1 MLEPRDSLQLSEFP
15 LVLNLD
21 ECLLRWRQLLG
32 AEVLCA
38 GASPVGGRVDT
49 ECIGPR
55 GLGEP

>member
-1 MLEPRDSLQLSEFP
+1 MLELRDSLQLSEFP

-38 GASPVGGRVDT
+38 GALLVGGGWT
-49 ECIGPR
+49 QSA
-55 GLGEP
+55 